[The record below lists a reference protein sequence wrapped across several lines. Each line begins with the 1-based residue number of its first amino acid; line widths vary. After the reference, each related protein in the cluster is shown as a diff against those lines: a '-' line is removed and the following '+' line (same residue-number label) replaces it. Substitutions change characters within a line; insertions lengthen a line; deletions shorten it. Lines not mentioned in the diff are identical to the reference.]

1 MLMGIIFCSFTTFSG
16 FCAFANKSLGR
27 NDIKFDMLMY
37 PDDLPSAHIDANGY
51 CCSSIQLPVGL
62 RLGIVNKSLYYCPS
76 VHSSGHLG
84 LGDIRDI
91 CCHYWQNI
99 PVFLFILFYGFY
111 GVYACNMCTNLY
123 FRAKYE
129 NFITVIKAFEHNH
142 TFTRLCFLATCS
154 CSCCSRY

>member
-27 NDIKFDMLMY
+27 NDIKFGMLMY

-99 PVFLFILFYGFY
+99 PVFYSFCFMVFMVSMYVTCAPICTLEQNKKISLLSLKLLNIITHLL
-111 GVYACNMCTNLY
+111 VYA
-123 FRAKYE
+123 
-129 NFITVIKAFEHNH
+129 
-142 TFTRLCFLATCS
+142 S
-154 CSCCSRY
+154 